1 MLKSFKKGGKYYKTN
16 LHVALVLAE
25 FVLATAGVY
34 GLLCLGMSL
43 PV

>member
-1 MLKSFKKGGKYYKTN
+1 MKSFKKGGKYYKSN
-16 LHVALVLAE
+16 LHVALVLIE
-25 FVLATAGVY
+25 FLLGTAGVY